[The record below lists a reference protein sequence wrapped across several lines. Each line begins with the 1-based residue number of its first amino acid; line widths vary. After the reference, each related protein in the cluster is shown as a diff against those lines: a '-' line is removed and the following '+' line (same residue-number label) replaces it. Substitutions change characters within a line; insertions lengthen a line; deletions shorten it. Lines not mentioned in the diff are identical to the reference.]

1 MLPPDEGPV
10 VTVAKIHA
18 PRVLQEDVEV
28 VLRLAGWT
36 YGGLRE
42 VNRAVGVRVG
52 PGLLAPGRGRQDDV
66 GEPGRLRQEDVLDHD
81 EEVLLLEDGPDP
93 VELGEGDGGVR
104 ATDPEEVDRALLGV
118 AEDLHSVGGRRP
130 VWDLD

>member
-28 VLRLAGWT
+28 VLRLAGWP

-42 VNRAVGVRVG
+42 VDRAVGVRVG

-66 GEPGRLRQEDVLDHD
+66 SQLRRLRQKDVLYYD
-81 EEVLLLEDGPDP
+81 EEVFLFEDVSYP
-93 VELGEGDGGVR
+93 VELGEGEGGIR
-104 ATDPEEVDRALLGV
+104 ATYPEEVAWL
-118 AEDLHSVGGRRP
+118 SVGAEGLLERLAR
-130 VWDLD
+130 